1 MYIYMPL
8 HVCRN
13 ASIIHPYT
21 ILCTYH
27 YQLECEFGIMWA
39 PSKDTRR
46 RRVCSQIKEE
56 KEEKEKEGGKEEI
69 VNGIYILIEW
79 RFVNWSMLIYNIPL
93 IFIYFSTCYSII
105 NLFTSSIFRFW
116 LKISE
121 TQHKCQSLLKIV
133 KIQNIGSK
141 KWDLN
146 WIILIPLLL
155 VIIFIFRCFIY
166 YFPLLLVII
175 YTIPWKNYDM
185 IHQLIHMQIYICK
198 QTPESF

>member
-1 MYIYMPL
+1 M
-8 HVCRN
+8 
-13 ASIIHPYT
+13 
-21 ILCTYH
+21 CT
-27 YQLECEFGIMWA
+27 

-46 RRVCSQIKEE
+46 RRVYSQIKEE
-56 KEEKEKEGGKEEI
+56 KEEKEKEGEKEEI

-93 IFIYFSTCYSII
+93 IFICFSTCYSII
-105 NLFTSSIFRFW
+105 NLFTSSIFKFW

-121 TQHKCQSLLKIV
+121 TQHKCQSSLKIV

-146 WIILIPLLL
+146 WIILILLLL

-185 IHQLIHMQIYICK
+185 IHQLIHIHICNNSRKQSYIEALCEFK
-198 QTPESF
+198 HDKLELKKK